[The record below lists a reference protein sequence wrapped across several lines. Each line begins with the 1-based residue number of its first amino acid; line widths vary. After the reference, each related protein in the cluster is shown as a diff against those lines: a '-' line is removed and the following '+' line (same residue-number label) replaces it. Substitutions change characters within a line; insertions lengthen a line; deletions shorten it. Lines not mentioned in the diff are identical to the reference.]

1 MNYIVEDIARFSLL
15 VPVIFYFFAKSKDR
29 TLQVLFYFLV
39 FILVHQV
46 IFNTLN
52 QQGSKYTIPFN
63 AFYTPLELLFTALYM
78 RPHLKNPVYK
88 SFVLI
93 SLTVFFICWSP
104 FLIFGKTEDY
114 VSYIRA
120 VTYSL
125 ILIFCLLYFY
135 EQMRY
140 PQTLFIY
147 SQRHFW
153 GIAGFLLFA
162 AGTFFIFLFDQFSIT
177 VDGFLEQ
184 YVYIHAILFIIR
196 NLFFTISFIV
206 RAEKIPST
214 EISPLLT

>member
-1 MNYIVEDIARFSLL
+1 MNYLVEDIARFSLF

-29 TLQVLFYFLV
+29 SLQVLFYFLLFIFIHQIV
-39 FILVHQV
+39 FNSLV
-46 IFNTLN
+46 IRE
-52 QQGSKYTIPFN
+52 SKYTIPFN
-63 AFYTPLELLFTALYM
+63 AFYTPIELLFTALYI
-78 RPHLKNPVYK
+78 RPHLKSTTYK
-88 SFVLI
+88 SFVFL
-93 SLTVFFICWSP
+93 SLAIFFICWTP
-104 FLIFGKTEDY
+104 FLIFEKTEDY
-114 VSYIRA
+114 LSYIRA

-125 ILIFCLLYFY
+125 ILMYCLLYFY

-147 SQRHFW
+147 SQRQFW

-196 NLFFTISFIV
+196 NLFFAISFII
-206 RAEKIPST
+206 RPEKIPFA